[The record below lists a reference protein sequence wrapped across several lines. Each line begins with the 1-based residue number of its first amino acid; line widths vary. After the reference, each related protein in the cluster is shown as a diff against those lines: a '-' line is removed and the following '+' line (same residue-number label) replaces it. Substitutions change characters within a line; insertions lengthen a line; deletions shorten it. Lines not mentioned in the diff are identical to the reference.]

1 MRSSRLCSSLFALV
15 TFVSPV
21 SLLAGP
27 PPEPR
32 PQPAAPPTPPTPPT
46 PPAPLGPSGKQAD
59 PAELAAPPPAPVP
72 ELPAPQPAKPKVLE
86 VPAQQAPFPPPPRKY
101 EPPPEEDEEPEGF
114 AQGDHFEFTMG
125 FLAGQR
131 SYKQTSFKFEEGTAE
146 GIGGGGLVDPFVQPP
161 FNVATVLGLRYDVRL
176 VMSFIRM
183 TVGFDLP
190 FPTYKASDSTNP
202 YDVAGTLRRVTVQSL
217 SAKELRF
224 GIGGEY
230 PFKKVALF
238 ADLIGGVHWVS
249 TELAIDGFKA
259 NYGATSFAFSGR
271 AGVRAYVRKW
281 FFATATGE
289 VGLVGDLL
297 WNAELSVGFS
307 AK

>member
-1 MRSSRLCSSLFALV
+1 MRSSRLCSSFFALA
-15 TFVSPV
+15 TFVFSA
-21 SLLAGP
+21 SLLAAP
-27 PPEPR
+27 PPEP
-32 PQPAAPPTPPTPPT
+32 PPPPTPQ
-46 PPAPLGPSGKQAD
+46 PAPLGPSGKQAD
-59 PAELAAPPPAPVP
+59 PAELAAPPPAPAP
-72 ELPAPQPAKPKVLE
+72 ELPTPQPAKPRVLE
-86 VPAQQAPFPPPPRKY
+86 VPAQQAPPYPPPRKY
-101 EPPPEEDEEPEGF
+101 EPPPEDEEPEGF

-131 SYKQTSFKFEEGTAE
+131 SYAKTSFTFEDGTAE

-202 YDVAGTLRRVTVQSL
+202 YDVAGTMRQVTVQSL

-289 VGLVGDLL
+289 VGFIGDLL
-297 WNAELSVGFS
+297 WNAELAVGFS

>member
-1 MRSSRLCSSLFALV
+1 MRPSRLCSSFLAVATYLATSSLFA
-15 TFVSPV
+15 
-21 SLLAGP
+21 A
-27 PPEPR
+27 PPEP
-32 PQPAAPPTPPTPPT
+32 APS
-46 PPAPLGPSGKQAD
+46 PAPLGPSGKQPD
-59 PAELAAPPPAPVP
+59 PVEVTPPPAPPPAQQ
-72 ELPAPQPAKPKVLE
+72 LPPQTAKPPVLE
-86 VPAQQAPFPPPPRKY
+86 VPAQFPPSPPPPRKI
-101 EPPPEEDEEPEGF
+101 EKAEEEDEEVPESKGW

-131 SYKQTSFKFEEGTAE
+131 SYSDTSFKYEVEGGTAE
-146 GIGGGGLVDPFVQPP
+146 GIGGGGLVAPFVKPP
-161 FNVATVLGLRYDVRL
+161 FDKTTVLGLRYDVRV

-190 FPTYKASDSTNP
+190 FTTYKVSDSTGI
-202 YDVAGTLRRVTVQSL
+202 YDVNGTMRQVTVQSL

-238 ADLIGGVHWVS
+238 ADLIGGVHWVD
-249 TELAIDGFKA
+249 TELAIDGYKA

-271 AGVRAYVRKW
+271 AGIRAYVRKW
-281 FFATATGE
+281 FFATASGE
-289 VGLVGDLL
+289 VGIIGDLR
-297 WNAELSVGFS
+297 WNAEVGVGFS

>member
-1 MRSSRLCSSLFALV
+1 MRPSRISSSLIALATCLV
-15 TFVSPV
+15 TS
-21 SLLAGP
+21 SLLAAPPDP
-27 PPEPR
+27 PPA
-32 PQPAAPPTPPTPPT
+32 Q
-46 PPAPLGPSGKQAD
+46 PAPLGPSGKQPD
-59 PAELAAPPPAPVP
+59 PVDVAAQPAAPLPPPP
-72 ELPAPQPAKPKVLE
+72 LAKPPVLE
-86 VPAQQAPFPPPPRKY
+86 VPAPPPPPPPPPPYKY
-101 EPPPEEDEEPEGF
+101 EKPEEEPEPEGY

-131 SYKQTSFKFEEGTAE
+131 SYTKTSFKFEEGTAE
-146 GIGGGGLVDPFVQPP
+146 GIGGGGLVEPFVKPP
-161 FNVATVLGLRYDVRL
+161 FNDATVLGLRYDVRL

-190 FPTYKASDSTNP
+190 FPTYKVSDSTAAYN
-202 YDVAGTLRRVTVQSL
+202 VSNTMRQVTVQSL

-230 PFKKVALF
+230 PFKKVALY
-238 ADLIGGVHWVS
+238 ADLIGGVHWVD
-249 TELAIDGFKA
+249 TELAIDGYKA

-281 FFATATGE
+281 FFATASGE
-289 VGLVGDLL
+289 VGIIGDLR
-297 WNAELSVGFS
+297 WNAEIAVGFS